1 MKRPEK
7 VIAFAFYQLRVALR
21 HGKYVPI
28 SKKYYSW
35 ETRRRRQGKPFYKR
49 KRLWIPIGV
58 LCLGAFAA
66 WVAFG
71 VLSYHFEK
79 RAQEFDLARVGSME
93 AASVLYDRNGHD
105 FGKIFI
111 QNRQPVPYDQISPML
126 TKAVI
131 AAEDNKFYEHD
142 GVDYF
147 GILRAM
153 IANYRRGKISQGAS
167 TVTQQLAR
175 NSFELHERTYQRK
188 IVEMFL
194 SWRIEKNFKKDRIME
209 LYLNRVYFGSGFY
222 GAEAAARGYFG
233 RPAKDLDL
241 GQCAMLAGLLKS
253 PQSLSPWNNI
263 EGATDVRNFVL
274 RRMREMGFITK
285 EQLKE
290 QTDLKLYAV
299 KRMNP
304 FKLSY
309 AVDMIRQ
316 QAIKALGFD
325 DAMNG
330 GYRIETT
337 LDADMQR
344 VAERATREFL
354 SQVES
359 TPGYSHPT
367 FAQYRDST
375 KTIEDAIN
383 KGNMTV
389 KMPEPK
395 YLQGAALA
403 LDNSTG
409 GILAL
414 VGGRDFKH
422 SEYNRAFQGTRP
434 MGTAFTPMVFATA
447 YEAGIFPGEI
457 VQDACIDNRYVM
469 VGGET
474 GILGEWGVERADN
487 EYEGPMTTREALVKG
502 KNAATVRLGMRTG
515 LDPLKKLTAAAG
527 ITSPLR
533 DYTNSFLGSS
543 ELTLDEMTL
552 AFTMFPNGGRRANEA
567 HIIKRILDADGTV
580 IYEAPRSMV
589 KVISP
594 AAAFQVHAAL
604 EEIMKRGAGAVAA
617 TELGLGQFP
626 VAGKSGTS
634 YNFTDAYFFG
644 YTSTVTCGVWVGFDK
659 PTKIYRGAF
668 GKDLA
673 LPIWAKI
680 MNAAATAFPPQ
691 PFVRPPELREV
702 EICRTSGLLATPR
715 CKLDFVDASGG
726 ISSSQPLTYT
736 EYATE
741 AEVPKIRCDIH
752 GGGVRNYTKQYDE
765 AEWPRASAAVDS
777 ATIRPIAVTAP
788 TLLGFNDVYQ
798 SIRPGMTMLDD
809 GSIPVAKAIPVNAG
823 KDEKKN
829 DDRPQGAPGPEAEP
843 NTPAPEPEV
852 RKAESL
858 KPLDSPLDKPAIQLP
873 PPPSMDF

>member
-1 MKRPEK
+1 M
-7 VIAFAFYQLRVALR
+7 FYQLRAALR
-21 HGKYVPI
+21 RGKCLPI

-35 ETRRRRQGKPFYKR
+35 EKRQHRRGKPFYRR
-49 KRLWIPIGV
+49 KLFWIPIGV

-71 VLSYHFEK
+71 ILTYHFEK
-79 RAQEFDLARVGSME
+79 RAQEFDLAKVGSME
-93 AASVLYDRNGHD
+93 AASVLFDRNGRD

-111 QNRQPVPYDQISPML
+111 QNRQPVPYDRISPML

-147 GILRAM
+147 GIMRAM

-175 NSFELHERTYQRK
+175 NSFDLRERTYQRK
-188 IVEMFL
+188 IVEMYL
-194 SWRIEKNFKKDRIME
+194 SWRIEKNFKKERIME

-233 RPAKDLDL
+233 RPAKDLDV

-285 EQLKE
+285 DQLKE
-290 QTDLKLYAV
+290 QTELKLYAV
-299 KRMNP
+299 KRLNP
-304 FKLSY
+304 FKVSY

-325 DAMNG
+325 RAMNG

-337 LDADMQR
+337 LDSDMQR
-344 VAERATREFL
+344 AAERATREFL
-354 SQVES
+354 AQVES
-359 TPGYSHPT
+359 APGYAHPT
-367 FAQYRDST
+367 FAQYRDQT
-375 KTIEDAIN
+375 KNTEDAIN
-383 KGNMTV
+383 KGNMAV

-395 YLQGAALA
+395 YIQGAALA

-409 GILAL
+409 GILAM

-434 MGTAFTPMVFATA
+434 LGTAFTPLVFATA
-447 YEAGIFPGEI
+447 YEAGTFPGEI

-474 GILGEWGVERADN
+474 GILGEWGVEKADN
-487 EYEGPMTTREALVKG
+487 EYEGPMTTHDALVKG
-502 KNAATVRLGMRTG
+502 KNAATIRLGMKTG
-515 LDPLKKLTAAAG
+515 LDALKKTAAAAG

-533 DYTNSFLGSS
+533 DYTNSYLGSS
-543 ELTLDEMTL
+543 ELTLDEITL
-552 AFTMFPNGGRRANEA
+552 AFTVFPNGGRRANEA
-567 HIIKRILDADGTV
+567 HLIRRILDSDGSV
-580 IYEAPRSMV
+580 IYEAPRSTV
-589 KVISP
+589 KAISP
-594 AAAFQVHAAL
+594 AAAFQVHAGL
-604 EEIMKRGAGAVAA
+604 EEIMKRGAGAAA
-617 TELGLGQFP
+617 AELGLGHFP

-644 YTSTVTCGVWVGFDK
+644 YTSAVTCGVWVGFDK

-668 GKDLA
+668 GKDLS
-673 LPIWAKI
+673 LPIWTKI
-680 MNAAATAFPPQ
+680 INAAAAAFPPQ
-691 PFVRPPELREV
+691 PFAKPPELQEV

-715 CKLDFVDASGG
+715 CKLDFVDASNG
-726 ISSSQPLTYT
+726 ISSSQPLTYI
-736 EYATE
+736 EFATE

-752 GGGVRNYTKQYDE
+752 GGGVRNYAKQYDE
-765 AEWPRASAAVDS
+765 AEWPRAAAAVDS

-798 SIRPGMTMLDD
+798 SIRPGMERLDD
-809 GSIPVAKAIPVNAG
+809 SSIPVAKAIPVTSDKNGDKQEANA
-823 KDEKKN
+823 
-829 DDRPQGAPGPEAEP
+829 PTAPAPGATPEA
-843 NTPAPEPEV
+843 PAAEPEV
-852 RKAESL
+852 RKAESIA
-858 KPLDSPLDKPAIQLP
+858 PLDSPLDKPAIQLP
-873 PPPSMDF
+873 PPPSADF

>member
-1 MKRPEK
+1 MR
-7 VIAFAFYQLRVALR
+7 AGLR
-21 HGKYVPI
+21 HGKCLPI

-35 ETRRRRQGKPFYKR
+35 EKRQQRRGKPFYKR
-49 KRLWIPIGV
+49 KRLWIPTIV
-58 LCLGAFAA
+58 LCVGAFAA

-71 VLSYHFEK
+71 VLTYHFDK
-79 RAQEFDLARVGSME
+79 RAQEFDLTKVGSME
-93 AASVLYDRNGHD
+93 AASVLFDRNGHE

-111 QNRQPVPYDQISPML
+111 QNRQPVPYDKISPML

-147 GILRAM
+147 GIMRAM

-175 NSFELHERTYQRK
+175 NSFDLRERTYQRK
-188 IVEMFL
+188 ILEMFL
-194 SWRIEKNFKKDRIME
+194 SWRIEKNFTKDRIMD

-233 RPAKDLDL
+233 RPAKDLDV

-285 EQLKE
+285 GQLKE

-299 KRMNP
+299 KRVNP
-304 FKLSY
+304 FKISY

-325 DAMNG
+325 RAMNG

-337 LDADMQR
+337 LDSDMQR
-344 VAERATREFL
+344 AAERATRDFL

-359 TPGYSHPT
+359 APGYSHPT
-367 FAQYRDST
+367 FAQYREQT
-375 KTIEDAIN
+375 KNIEDAIN
-383 KGNMTV
+383 KGNMAV

-395 YLQGAALA
+395 YIQGAALA
-403 LDNSTG
+403 LDNATG
-409 GILAL
+409 GVLAL

-434 MGTAFTPMVFATA
+434 LGTAFTPLVFATA
-447 YEAGIFPGEI
+447 YEAGTFPGEI

-474 GILGEWGVERADN
+474 GILGEWGVEKADN
-487 EYEGPMTTREALVKG
+487 EYEGPMTTRDALVKG
-502 KNAATVRLGMRTG
+502 KNAATIRLGMKAG
-515 LDPLKKLTAAAG
+515 LDALKKTAAAAG

-533 DYTNSFLGSS
+533 DYTNSYLGSS

-552 AFTMFPNGGRRANEA
+552 AFTVFPNGGQRANEA
-567 HIIKRILDADGTV
+567 HLIRRILDADGSV

-589 KVISP
+589 KAISP
-594 AAAFQVHAAL
+594 AAAFQVHAGL
-604 EEIMKRGAGAVAA
+604 EEIMRRGAGATSA
-617 TELGLGQFP
+617 EFGLGQFP

-644 YTSTVTCGVWVGFDK
+644 YTSAVTCGVWVGFDK

-673 LPIWAKI
+673 LPIWVKI
-680 MNAAATAFPPQ
+680 MNAAAVAFPPQ
-691 PFVRPPELREV
+691 PFAKPPELKEI

-715 CKLDFVDASGG
+715 CKLDFADARSG
-726 ISSSQPLTYT
+726 ISSSQPLTCT
-736 EYATE
+736 EFATE

-752 GGGVRNYTKQYDE
+752 GGGVRNYAKQYDE
-765 AEWPRASAAVDS
+765 AEWPRAAAAVDL
-777 ATIRPIAVTAP
+777 ATIRPVAVTAP

-798 SIRPGMTMLDD
+798 SVRPGMERLDD
-809 GSIPVAKAIPVNAG
+809 NSIPVAKAIPVNADHG
-823 KDEKKN
+823 GDK
-829 DDRPQGAPGPEAEP
+829 QEAQ
-843 NTPAPEPEV
+843 PAPAATPEPPAAEPEV

-858 KPLDSPLDKPAIQLP
+858 SPLDSPLDKPAIQLP
-873 PPPSMDF
+873 PPPSADF

>member
-1 MKRPEK
+1 MERAEK
-7 VIAFAFYQLRVALR
+7 SRFPRFTNCVRGPSVENI
-21 HGKYVPI
+21 PI
-28 SKKYYSW
+28 GKKYYSW
-35 ETRRRRQGKPFYKR
+35 EKRQRRRGKPFYKR
-49 KRLWIPIGV
+49 RRLWIPLGV

-79 RAQEFDLARVGSME
+79 RAEEFDLTKVGSME

-111 QNRQPVPYDQISPML
+111 QNRQPVPYDRIAPML

-147 GILRAM
+147 GILRAAV
-153 IANYRRGKISQGAS
+153 ANYRRGKISQGAS

-233 RPAKDLDL
+233 RPAKDLDI

-274 RRMREMGFITK
+274 KRMREMGFITK
-285 EQLKE
+285 EQMME
-290 QTDLKLYAV
+290 QTSLKLYAV

-304 FKLSY
+304 FKISY

-325 DAMNG
+325 RAMNG

-337 LDADMQR
+337 LDSDMQHT
-344 VAERATREFL
+344 AERATRDFL
-354 SQVES
+354 SQLES
-359 TPGYSHPT
+359 APGYSHPT
-367 FAQYRDST
+367 FAQYREQT
-375 KTIEDAIN
+375 KTTEDAIN
-383 KGNMTV
+383 RGNMAV

-395 YLQGAALA
+395 YIQGAALA
-403 LDNSTG
+403 LDNATG
-409 GILAL
+409 GILAV

-434 MGTAFTPMVFATA
+434 IGTAFTPLVFAAA
-447 YEAGIFPGEI
+447 YESGTFPGEI

-474 GILGEWGVERADN
+474 GILGEWGVEKADN
-487 EYEGPMTTREALVKG
+487 EYEGPMTTRDALVKG
-502 KNAATVRLGMRTG
+502 KNAATIRLGMKTG
-515 LDPLKKLTAAAG
+515 LDPLKKTAAAAG

-543 ELTLDEMTL
+543 EITLDEMTL
-552 AFTMFPNGGRRANEA
+552 AFTIFPNAGQRPGEA
-567 HIIKRILDADGTV
+567 HIIKRILDADGSV
-580 IYEAPRSMV
+580 IYEAPHSMV
-589 KVISP
+589 KAISP
-594 AAAFQVHAAL
+594 AAAFQVHAGL
-604 EEIMKRGAGAVAA
+604 EEIMKRGAGAGA
-617 TELGLGQFP
+617 TADLGLGQFP
-626 VAGKSGTS
+626 VAGKSGTA

-644 YTSTVTCGVWVGFDK
+644 YTSAVTCGVWVGFDK

-673 LPIWAKI
+673 LPIWTKI
-680 MNAAATAFPPQ
+680 MNVGAKAFPPQ
-691 PFVRPPELREV
+691 PFAKPAELREV

-715 CKLDFVDASGG
+715 CKLDFTDASGG
-726 ISSSQPLTYT
+726 ISSSQPLSYV

-741 AEVPKIRCDIH
+741 AQVPQIRCDIH
-752 GGGVRNYTKQYDE
+752 GGGVRNYAKQYGD
-765 AEWPRASAAVDS
+765 AEWPRAAAAVDTS
-777 ATIRPIAVTAP
+777 TIRPVAVIAP

-798 SIRPGMTMLDD
+798 SIRPGMEKLDD
-809 GSIPVAKAIPVNAG
+809 GSIPVAKAIAVNAESNGG
-823 KDEKKN
+823 KQD
-829 DDRPQGAPGPEAEP
+829 APATNAAAAMPVV
-843 NTPAPEPEV
+843 PAAEPEV

-858 KPLDSPLDKPAIQLP
+858 QPLDSPLDKPAIQLP